1 MTEKRLN
8 KFREVVSKRQKY
20 LTLVL
25 ENLHDPHNVSAI
37 LRTAESVGIDK
48 IHLIYNGEEKFPR
61 ISKVSSASAKK
72 WVEVVKHDS
81 LKKCFAELKKQKYK
95 IYSTYMEENKKN
107 LSLYDIDLTKRIALV
122 FGNEHRGVSEEA
134 KKFSDKNFLIP
145 MVGMVQ
151 SLNVSVSVAVC
162 IYEAMRQRTDAG
174 MYDRSAYAAKELKQ
188 KLTDYLNR

>member
-48 IHLIYNGEEKFPR
+48 VYLIYNGEEKYPR

-72 WVEVVKHDS
+72 WVEVEKYDS
-81 LKKCFAELKKQKYK
+81 VNRCFAELRKQKFK
-95 IYSTYMEENKKN
+95 IYSTYMTESKKN
-107 LSLYDIDLTKRIALV
+107 LSLYDIDMTKRIALV

-134 KKFSDKNFLIP
+134 NKLSDKNFLIP

-162 IYEAMRQRTDAG
+162 IHEAMRQRIEAG
-174 MYDRSAYAAKELKQ
+174 MYGRSLYTAKELKQ

>member
-48 IHLIYNGEEKFPR
+48 VYLIYNGEEKYPR

-72 WVEVVKHDS
+72 
-81 LKKCFAELKKQKYK
+81 QKFK
-95 IYSTYMEENKKN
+95 IYSTYMTESKKN
-107 LSLYDIDLTKRIALV
+107 LSLYDIDMTKRIALV

-134 KKFSDKNFLIP
+134 NKLSDKNFLIP

-162 IYEAMRQRTDAG
+162 IHEAMRQRIEAG
-174 MYDRSAYAAKELKQ
+174 MYGRSLYTAKELKQ

>member
-1 MTEKRLN
+1 LTEKRLN

-61 ISKVSSASAKK
+61 ISKISSASAKK

-81 LKKCFAELKKQKYK
+81 VKKCFAELKKQKYK
-95 IYSTYMEENKKN
+95 IYSTYMAENKKN

-134 KKFSDKNFLIP
+134 KKLSDKNFLIP

-162 IYEAMRQRTDAG
+162 IYEALRQRTDAG
-174 MYDRSAYAAKELKQ
+174 MYDKSAYTAKGLKQ
-188 KLTDYLNR
+188 KLTGYLNR